1 MTMTQQPHL
10 EAFGDP
16 DPDGSDADSD
26 FAGEHQDT
34 AVDPDITAGDEPGEQ
49 ESPEGW
55 DGLDGDSA
63 P

>member
-1 MTMTQQPHL
+1 MTQQEHL

-16 DPDGSDADSD
+16 DPDDLDLDTD
-26 FAGEHQDT
+26 FATEHQDT
-34 AVDPDITAGDEPGEQ
+34 AVDSDITAGRDSKEP

-55 DGLDGDSA
+55 DGLDQEGT